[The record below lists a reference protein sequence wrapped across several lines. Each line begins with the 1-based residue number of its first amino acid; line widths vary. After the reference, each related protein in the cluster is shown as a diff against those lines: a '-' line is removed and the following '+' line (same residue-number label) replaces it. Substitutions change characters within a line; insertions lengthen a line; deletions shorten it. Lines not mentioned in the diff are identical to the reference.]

1 MTCSKSRRDFGGGEG
16 AGERTGWMTDR
27 IVRGGLGVWWL
38 GRGTRWPSLVSRLG
52 CGWCKGGM
60 SENRCESESTEKE
73 KTWIV
78 VGDLYTVL
86 RTTASLPL

>member
-1 MTCSKSRRDFGGGEG
+1 MVFG
-16 AGERTGWMTDR
+16 
-27 IVRGGLGVWWL
+27 
-38 GRGTRWPSLVSRLG
+38 S
-52 CGWCKGGM
+52 KGGM
-60 SENRCESESTEKE
+60 CEKRCESESTEKE